1 MISSGIGFL
10 AAVTPEAS
18 LAVFGAVIGCA
29 VTIIG
34 AGIGIGYIGGK
45 ATESVARQPEA
56 ANRIFTTMIVSAA
69 LIEGVTFFSL
79 LLCGLIIFGNR

>member
-1 MISSGIGFL
+1 MIGSEIGIL

-18 LAVFGAVIGCA
+18 LAVFGAVLGCA
-29 VTIIG
+29 ITIVGAGLGIGWIG
-34 AGIGIGYIGGK
+34 AK
-45 ATESVARQPEA
+45 AAESVARQPEA

-69 LIEGVTFFSL
+69 LIEGVTFFAL